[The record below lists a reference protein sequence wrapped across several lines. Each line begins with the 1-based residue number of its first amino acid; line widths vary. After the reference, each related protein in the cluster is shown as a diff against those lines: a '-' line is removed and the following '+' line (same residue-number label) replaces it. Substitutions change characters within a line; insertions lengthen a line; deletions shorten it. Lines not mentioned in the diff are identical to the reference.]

1 MLSIEGDKIDCWK
14 FVKATQYTIHM
25 KNILNDKVSKSKKSR
40 TSQFMHRIEVNYLTD
55 TMLTLLLIYPSPE
68 FRE

>member
-1 MLSIEGDKIDCWK
+1 MKVCQSDTVHNSHEKYIEWQG
-14 FVKATQYTIHM
+14 
-25 KNILNDKVSKSKKSR
+25 LNSQKSKKSR
-40 TSQFMHRIEVNYLTD
+40 TSQFMHSIEVNYLTD